1 MVVVGNQTVENP
13 IGIAAD
19 GLRYRG
25 DEGHTVVRQL
35 EGDVSVVDAVAC
47 RLVL

>member
-1 MVVVGNQTVENP
+1 MVVVGDQTVENS

-25 DEGHTVVRQL
+25 DEGHTVVRHL
-35 EGDVSVVDAVAC
+35 DGGVSIVDAVA
-47 RLVL
+47 